1 MGANAT
7 ETTGEALL
15 PALVLVAM
23 LCFGLGVV
31 VGLLLPHI
39 F

>member
-1 MGANAT
+1 MATTT
-7 ETTGEALL
+7 ETNPQVL
-15 PALVLVAM
+15 PAFVLIALVM
-23 LCFGLGVV
+23 FGLGIV

>member
-1 MGANAT
+1 MAT
-7 ETTGEALL
+7 TTAETKPGIL
-15 PALVLVAM
+15 PAFVLIALVM
-23 LCFGLGVV
+23 FGLGVV